1 MQRGYCFVYY
11 QGVGTI
17 YRKSKLKNFFVIF
30 YTIYAIPAAAR
41 VAELFL
47 RRKNF
52 SILLDILSFVRIL
65 LLLAL
70 FPGEISG

>member
-17 YRKSKLKNFFVIF
+17 YRKSKKFFFVIF

-41 VAELFL
+41 LAGFFL

-52 SILLDILSFVRIL
+52 SILLDILFFVRIL
-65 LLLAL
+65 LLLAP
-70 FPGEISG
+70 FPGKISG